1 MIGVAP
7 KAGTEVP
14 YGSTVTIKV
23 SLGPER
29 FRAPSF
35 IGLTRAQAED
45 RAAEYGL
52 AASFTD
58 LPGGT
63 GVVITQ
69 SPAPGVTVSYGDTIQ
84 LFLL

>member
-1 MIGVAP
+1 MEGTTVVAEGNDLVLQINGG
-7 KAGTEVP
+7 KVVVQGYFTE
-14 YGSTVTIKV
+14 
-23 SLGPER
+23 L
-29 FRAPSF
+29 
-35 IGLTRAQAED
+35 AQGD
-45 RAAEYGL
+45 L
-52 AASFTD
+52 PTFTD

>member
-1 MIGVAP
+1 V
-7 KAGTEVP
+7 
-14 YGSTVTIKV
+14 
-23 SLGPER
+23 
-29 FRAPSF
+29 
-35 IGLTRAQAED
+35 
-45 RAAEYGL
+45 
-52 AASFTD
+52 SFTD

>member
-1 MIGVAP
+1 
-7 KAGTEVP
+7 
-14 YGSTVTIKV
+14 VTLKV

-29 FRAPSF
+29 FQAPSF
-35 IGLTRAQAED
+35 IGLTRSHAED
-45 RAAEYGL
+45 RADEYGL
-52 AASFTD
+52 EVTFTD

-69 SPAPGVTVSYGDTIQ
+69 SPAPGVMVTHGDALQ

>member
-1 MIGVAP
+1 
-7 KAGTEVP
+7 
-14 YGSTVTIKV
+14 
-23 SLGPER
+23 
-29 FRAPSF
+29 
-35 IGLTRAQAED
+35 LTRSLAEA
-45 RAAEYGL
+45 RAAEFGL
-52 AASFTD
+52 QASFTD

>member
-1 MIGVAP
+1 MIGVSP
-7 KAGTEVP
+7 KAGTEAP
-14 YGSTVTIKV
+14 YGATVTLKV

-29 FRAPSF
+29 FQAPSF

-45 RAAEYGL
+45 RAGEYGL
-52 AASFTD
+52 QTSFTD

-69 SPAPGVTVSYGDTIQ
+69 SPAPGVMVSYGDGVQ